1 MVSKKSS
8 KDRSYELKK
17 LKAECVAE
25 ENNRYN
31 ISQAKR
37 KSGSGEVPAGNTGLK
52 ATKSEVFILL
62 VGPEDTTKPIQE
74 QFKSTRSYKKTKAF
88 VDAASAKNFLD
99 VSKFPN
105 NSIIILILVTPDFT
119 KEDAEMAMKT
129 GKIKVYSSKPIEQ
142 GGFISPS
149 RMMAQDYAGSGKVYE
164 SEVNINDVAWI
175 NSDEGQFAKVEKS
188 ETESDPERAEII
200 ESGKEDWIITKEDAE
215 VWNSLSDDDKYFL
228 SMSGDMGF
236 WFDTIMDNE
245 DGLEHYNELKAKFSV
260 GKEKPKSK
268 LPF

>member
-62 VGPEDTTKPIQE
+62 VGPEETTKPIQE
-74 QFKSTRSYKKTKAF
+74 QFKSTRSYKKTKSF

-105 NSIIILILVTPDFT
+105 NSIIISILVTPDFT
-119 KEDAEMAMKT
+119 KEEDLQKELDVVAQIKAEDPSMDIMLLTSESVSSSTVDFVVQRSSEAF
-129 GKIKVYSSKPIEQ
+129 GKIITNITWAIREQDRIRRQVESKQFIKMAIIVFFSFFAFIFALDFITGMMDTNPNPSGVLGIIPIPHE
-142 GGFISPS
+142 
-149 RMMAQDYAGSGKVYE
+149 
-164 SEVNINDVAWI
+164 
-175 NSDEGQFAKVEKS
+175 
-188 ETESDPERAEII
+188 
-200 ESGKEDWIITKEDAE
+200 
-215 VWNSLSDDDKYFL
+215 
-228 SMSGDMGF
+228 
-236 WFDTIMDNE
+236 
-245 DGLEHYNELKAKFSV
+245 
-260 GKEKPKSK
+260 
-268 LPF
+268 